1 MNQEKTVFF
10 YLILS
15 IISAIMI
22 LILVI
27 TTPGNDMKIDILD
40 KLFIC
45 ILFMGSCILGI
56 SLAFKPNWINVCT
69 DQKIHA
75 NNSQHTKSTPRTR
88 QGHHPVCNKF
98 RSHTIQI
105 NGMIHC
111 AGCTGLACGASI
123 SILLMCLY
131 FVMPKRIPTFFFF
144 SFIVIGLILI
154 FSNFVQIIFHHK
166 NAKLHLFSNIL
177 LVIGFFLIVSGM
189 FQLTGRTIFGILGIM
204 ISFLW
209 LDTRILLSKLQHT
222 RLCKD
227 CSNTCKIY

>member
-1 MNQEKTVFF
+1 MTWRSIFSINFSYVF
-10 YLILS
+10 YLWAVVYLVSHWHSNQTGLMYVPTRKFMQIILN
-15 IISAIMI
+15 
-22 LILVI
+22 
-27 TTPGNDMKIDILD
+27 T
-40 KLFIC
+40 
-45 ILFMGSCILGI
+45 
-56 SLAFKPNWINVCT
+56 
-69 DQKIHA
+69 
-75 NNSQHTKSTPRTR
+75 
-88 QGHHPVCNKF
+88 HHPVCNKF